1 MKKSSMENFIFCVVI
16 ASQNS
21 IIFSHIFA
29 FIKQNYQPNILPGL
43 NVSSILSWSIILF

>member
-1 MKKSSMENFIFCVVI
+1 MKKSSMENLFCEVI